1 MLRPDGATAVA
12 VSSGARW
19 RDRALIAYGRSFE
32 HPSKVRIV
40 RWLARWLAGGRIHFR
55 YARGATIAIDPADYI
70 GWAVFM
76 TGHYEPATLG
86 LALRIMAC
94 EPGLFVDVGAAF
106 GWYACAVA
114 ALADCTV
121 VAIEPDC
128 ENCTRLRANVD
139 LGKLSNVAVFN
150 GAAGSKAEAVRT
162 VRRAATNSGTV
173 TIRPDGGFPGD
184 WVPTLPLE
192 TLLRRMIDPPAR
204 PILMKIDVEGNEAD
218 VVAGL
223 DLDGPFRPKNILME
237 LEPQLSNRSWTSFAK
252 AREFFAGKGYDVV
265 DVHGR
270 PVSDPDS
277 IAEQNLWIRERVV
290 QPAA

>member
-1 MLRPDGATAVA
+1 MLLPDGGTATPASA
-12 VSSGARW
+12 GARW
-19 RDRALIAYGRSFE
+19 RDQALIAYGRSVE
-32 HPSKVRIV
+32 HPSKIRIV
-40 RWLARWLAGGRIHFR
+40 RWLARRLAGGRIHVR
-55 YARGATIAIDPADYI
+55 YARGATIEIDPADYI

-86 LALRIMAC
+86 LALRIMAR

-114 ALADCTV
+114 ALAGCTV

-128 ENCTRLRANVD
+128 ENCARLRTNVG
-139 LGKLSNVAVFN
+139 LGRLANVAVFN
-150 GAAGSKAEAVRT
+150 GAVGAKAEAVGT
-162 VRRAATNSGTV
+162 ARRVATNSGTV
-173 TIRPDGGFPGD
+173 TLRPDGGLAGD

-204 PILMKIDVEGNEAD
+204 PVLMKIDVEGVEAD

-237 LEPQLSNRSWTSFAK
+237 LDPQLSSRSWTSFCA
-252 AREFFAGKGYDVV
+252 ARDFFAAKGYDVV
-265 DVHGR
+265 DVRGQPIR
-270 PVSDPDS
+270 DPHS
-277 IAEQNLWIRERVV
+277 IAEQNLWIRER
-290 QPAA
+290 AAQAAA